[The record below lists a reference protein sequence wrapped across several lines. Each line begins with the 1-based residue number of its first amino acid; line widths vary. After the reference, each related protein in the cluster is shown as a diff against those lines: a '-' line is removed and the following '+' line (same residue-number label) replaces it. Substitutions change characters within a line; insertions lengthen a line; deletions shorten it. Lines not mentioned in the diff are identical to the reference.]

1 MKELINGPR
10 KGQQEG
16 HAIQDPETKELV
28 VGSDEIKKVSL
39 KHCLNVLEKN
49 TPDEEWK
56 DIVDIKSKVHDM
68 RMETRDEINF
78 EIKKDVFKA
87 VMDKLEKKK
96 KSSYDFL
103 TKAGDRFKDAVFT
116 LCRRMITEEEFPK
129 RFEDTTLVQLYKGKG
144 RKDGLQNSRYIHL
157 KDWLPRTCDSMMV
170 HRMKEVILSSSS
182 VFQIGG
188 QEGHRTQEHLFTVR
202 SIVARETEVGR
213 GLYFSCMTFKSSLTK
228 RTLEM

>member
-1 MKELINGPR
+1 M
-10 KGQQEG
+10 
-16 HAIQDPETKELV
+16 
-28 VGSDEIKKVSL
+28 
-39 KHCLNVLEKN
+39 
-49 TPDEEWK
+49 
-56 DIVDIKSKVHDM
+56 DIKRKVRDL

-78 EIKKDVFKA
+78 EIKKNVFKA

-144 RKDGLQNSRYIHL
+144 RKGDLKNSSYIHL

-170 HRMKEVILSSSS
+170 HMMKEVILSSSS

-202 SIVARETEVGR
+202 SIVARETDP
-213 GLYFSCMTFKSSLTK
+213 GLI
-228 RTLEM
+228 